1 MSVFKTVC
9 AIAVYFPQTV
19 PDSVNHYISASYREE
34 TFLFIFIFPNRQ
46 DVTVAITALLSNCTA
61 TRHICFKSLRLFF
74 INMSYFKRNCS
85 RNYTKNILD
94 FLSQENYEKESFTGD
109 CEH

>member
-61 TRHICFKSLRLFF
+61 LYISTFYISVLKVCDYSSL
-74 INMSYFKRNCS
+74 ISS
-85 RNYTKNILD
+85 ILEGIAQGITQQI
-94 FLSQENYEKESFTGD
+94 F
-109 CEH
+109 

>member
-1 MSVFKTVC
+1 MFQHILSLRYTYVQISKICQSVFKTVC

-61 TRHICFKSLRLFF
+61 TRHICFKSLELFF
-74 INMSYFKRNCS
+74 INK
-85 RNYTKNILD
+85 
-94 FLSQENYEKESFTGD
+94 
-109 CEH
+109 

>member
-1 MSVFKTVC
+1 MSTDFLPNVSTHTFIEIHICSDQSNMSVFKTVC

-61 TRHICFKSLRLFF
+61 NLHIYILHICFKSLRLFF
-74 INMSYFKRNCS
+74 INK
-85 RNYTKNILD
+85 
-94 FLSQENYEKESFTGD
+94 
-109 CEH
+109 